1 MQCLPEEVAK
11 QRANLIVENFLTTR
25 EGDKPA
31 TYLTI
36 KIPKNRKKV
45 QSPNSFFIAKWNFN
59 EIK

>member
-1 MQCLPEEVAK
+1 MKRLPEEVAK
-11 QRANLIVENFLTTR
+11 QRAKLILENFLTAR
-25 EGDKPA
+25 EGDKPT

-45 QSPNSFFIAKWNFN
+45 QSPDSFFIAKWNFN

>member
-1 MQCLPEEVAK
+1 MKRLPEEVAK
-11 QRANLIVENFLTTR
+11 QRANLILEKFLTAR

-45 QSPNSFFIAKWNFN
+45 QSPDSFFIAKWNYN